1 MRATMKNGMT
11 SARLLVAVGM
21 MMVTACGAT
30 PKGDAAQPSGAP
42 PKTATAEG
50 GGGGAASAAMT
61 GAAPSTGTA
70 PGGGATPAT
79 SAGSAAASAP
89 VEKPFAKTPEEATT
103 MIDEAVT
110 SRAAP
115 LSRCVEELRT
125 RKKDVHAKVTV
136 EIGIDQEGHLLGV
149 KTPKGHTE
157 DKALNECVQTALR
170 GAPFPR
176 SHSGVITLKKTF
188 EDTVVYR

>member
-1 MRATMKNGMT
+1 MLMA
-11 SARLLVAVGM
+11 
-21 MMVTACGAT
+21 TACGAK
-30 PKGDAAQPSGAP
+30 PKVGAGGPSGVP
-42 PKTATAEG
+42 TATANG
-50 GGGGAASAAMT
+50 GDGTASTAT
-61 GAAPSTGTA
+61 GSAAPSEGTA
-70 PGGGATPAT
+70 PGGGATPAA
-79 SAGSAAASAP
+79 SASAAAASTP
-89 VEKPFAKTPEEATT
+89 TEKPFAKTPEEATT
-103 MIDEAVT
+103 LIDEAVT

-115 LSRCVEELRT
+115 LSRCVEALRA

-157 DKALNECVQTALR
+157 DKALNECVQVALR

>member
-1 MRATMKNGMT
+1 MRATMKSGMT

-21 MMVTACGAT
+21 MMVTGCGAR
-30 PKGDAAQPSGAP
+30 PKGDAAQPSGGAP
-42 PKTATAEG
+42 ATATED
-50 GGGGAASAAMT
+50 GGGGAAATST
-61 GAAPSTGTA
+61 SGAAPSAGATTG
-70 PGGGATPAT
+70 GGGATPSTGAT
-79 SAGSAAASAP
+79 AASAP
-89 VEKPFAKTPEEATT
+89 AEKPFAKTPEEATT
-103 MIDEAVT
+103 LIDEAVT

-125 RKKDVHAKVTV
+125 RKKDAHAKVTV

-157 DKALNECVQTALR
+157 DKALNECVQAALR

-188 EDTVVYR
+188 EDSVVYR

>member
-1 MRATMKNGMT
+1 MRATMKSGMR

-21 MMVTACGAT
+21 MMVTACGAK

-42 PKTATAEG
+42 AATATEG
-50 GGGGAASAAMT
+50 GGGGTTST
-61 GAAPSTGTA
+61 STIGAARSAGTT
-70 PGGGATPAT
+70 PGGGATPAA
-79 SAGSAAASAP
+79 SAGAAAASAP
-89 VEKPFAKTPEEATT
+89 AEKPFAKTPEEATT
-103 MIDEAVT
+103 LIDEAVT

-115 LSRCVEELRT
+115 LSRCVEELRA

-157 DKALNECVQTALR
+157 DRALNECVQVALR

-188 EDTVVYR
+188 EDSVVYR